1 MEKTR
6 LEGKLRT
13 LLPGCCHLHVSVRL
27 RLVWAH
33 ELPLAAEKNLALVQ
47 AATAELLALDSVRD

>member
-1 MEKTR
+1 M
-6 LEGKLRT
+6 
-13 LLPGCCHLHVSVRL
+13 LPGCCHLHVSVRL